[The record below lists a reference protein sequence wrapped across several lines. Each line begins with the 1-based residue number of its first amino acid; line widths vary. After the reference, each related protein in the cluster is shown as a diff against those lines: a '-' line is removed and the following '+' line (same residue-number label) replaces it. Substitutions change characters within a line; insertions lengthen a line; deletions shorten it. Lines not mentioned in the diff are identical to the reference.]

1 MKRGLVVTML
11 LLMILTSLN
20 AGTLAVYTSTVDL
33 AVLAVTAKRFALGVN
48 QGSQSEFDL
57 QIAPGELVSYNF
69 DVSNT
74 NSEGQVSEVA
84 MDLLVEAD
92 FSSVYAA
99 LPGIK
104 AQLLMYN
111 GGGYETVASCG
122 SDGRLSFS
130 RPSAFAAAQSEE
142 KHFNLTFA
150 WDDGEDA
157 RAVVMG
163 SRIVLPL
170 SLYVRG
176 VQHVE

>member
-11 LLMILTSLN
+11 LLMVLTSLN

-74 NSEGQVSEVA
+74 NREGQVSEVA
-84 MDLLVEAD
+84 LDLLVEAD

-99 LPGIK
+99 LPGIR
-104 AQLLMYN
+104 AHLLLYT
-111 GGGYETVASCG
+111 GGGYDTVASCG
-122 SDGRLSFS
+122 ADGKLSFS
-130 RPSAFAAAQSEE
+130 RQAAFAASEPGE
-142 KHFNLTFA
+142 KHFTLAFDWA
-150 WDDGEDA
+150 ESDAA

-163 SRIVLPL
+163 SRVVLPL
-170 SLYVRG
+170 ALYVRG